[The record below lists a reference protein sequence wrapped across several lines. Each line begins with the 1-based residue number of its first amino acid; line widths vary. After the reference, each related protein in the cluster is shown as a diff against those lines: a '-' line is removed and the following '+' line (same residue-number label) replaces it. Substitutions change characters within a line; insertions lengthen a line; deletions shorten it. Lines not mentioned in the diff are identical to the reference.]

1 MKLGKKTSILFS
13 IIFILLFAACGKAAD
28 DGKTGSGK
36 EASGEAAVGST
47 EDGNVGH
54 DGRGED
60 ALPSGEMELILG
72 YEEPALELICLGDAE
87 TGMYVAEGE
96 TFCVLN
102 LGTSQPELELEIL
115 TTDGEAETL
124 FADSGETETS
134 ETAADD
140 GEDGEDEEN
149 AGEEDGENEDGENGD
164 EEDGGDGEGEDGEN
178 GDEENPGDGEEN
190 ENDGEPEEDDQSVNA
205 DDEETGEDEQ
215 ETEPAEE
222 QQTEEQ
228 PAEQQPEEVVP
239 QIAQTNSRVI
249 PAEISDVPSIYYHA
263 TSHAGTMVDF
273 YYNTYES
280 FSYDSKSQPLQ
291 KHAVIYLPYGYNENQ
306 QYEVFYYMHGGGNNE
321 HAMLGTPSNPTEF
334 KYFLDHA
341 IEDGRIKPVIFV
353 CLTYN
358 NTSAHDSSNFQ
369 LSMQL
374 CRNFHNEL
382 VNDVL
387 PAVESTYSTYA
398 TGTSPEELRA
408 SRDHRG
414 FGGFSN
420 GSVCTWRVFEYSL
433 DYFHW
438 FLPISCGTTMDD
450 GVIQA
455 AASGRYPYSF
465 FVYMMTGTADAAYSY
480 DTNRAN
486 SLRNNPNFIENSAYD
501 LGNFAYRAKPG
512 YKHRDVS
519 ARVYTYNAFCFF
531 YGS

>member
-1 MKLGKKTSILFS
+1 M
-13 IIFILLFAACGKAAD
+13 LLFTACGK
-28 DGKTGSGK
+28 GK
-36 EASGEAAVGST
+36 ETGAQDGSVT
-47 EDGNVGH
+47 EEGI
-54 DGRGED
+54 
-60 ALPSGEMELILG
+60 SSEMDLVLG
-72 YEEPALELICLGDAE
+72 YEEPTLELISLGDVQ
-87 TGMYVAEGE
+87 TGWIVAEGE
-96 TFCVLN
+96 TIGILN
-102 LGTSQPELELEIL
+102 LGTDQPAPDFEIL
-115 TTDGEAETL
+115 DTDTLTL
-124 FADSGETETS
+124 FADSGEPEPTTS
-134 ETAADD
+134 AADD
-140 GEDGEDEEN
+140 DEDDDEEDADPEDGEDSED
-149 AGEEDGENEDGENGD
+149 ADEDGDSEDADDEDGDDEDGD
-164 EEDGGDGEGEDGEN
+164 DEDGGD
-178 GDEENPGDGEEN
+178 DEES
-190 ENDGEPEEDDQSVNA
+190 GEPEDDSEGKA
-205 DDEETGEDEQ
+205 DDEETGEN
-215 ETEPAEE
+215 EPEEEKPEE
-222 QQTEEQ
+222 QPQEEPKPEEQ
-228 PAEQQPEEVVP
+228 PAEEPQPEEQP
-239 QIAQTNSRVI
+239 QQVAQTNSRVI
-249 PAEISDVPSIYYHA
+249 PAEIADVPSIYYHA
-263 TSHAGTMVDF
+263 TSHSGTLVDF

-291 KHAVIYLPYGYNENQ
+291 KHAVIYLPYGYNDSQ

-321 HAMLGTPSNPTEF
+321 HAMLGSPSNPTEF

-358 NTSAHDSSNFQ
+358 NTSPRDSANFQ

-398 TGTSPEELRA
+398 TGTSPAELRA

-455 AASGRYPYSF
+455 SASGRYPYSF

-531 YGS
+531 YGN